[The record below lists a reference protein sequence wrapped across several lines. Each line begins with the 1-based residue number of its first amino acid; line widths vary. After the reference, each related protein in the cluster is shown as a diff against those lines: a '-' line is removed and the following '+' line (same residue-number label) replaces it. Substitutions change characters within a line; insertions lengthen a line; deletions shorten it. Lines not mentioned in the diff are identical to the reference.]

1 MFDFVQ
7 KHRRLIQIF
16 LALCLVP
23 FAFFGVDAYFRSD
36 LGAQNAASVGGVT
49 ITAQEFDRALRERQS
64 QLRQMA
70 GGTLDPQ
77 MLDTPELRYAVL
89 EGLLQQR
96 LLLGEAVRE
105 RVVVP
110 DAALRQYLTSVQ
122 YFRDETGKF
131 SPERYQE
138 LLRARGET
146 PVNFENGVRRELMIG
161 TLADAYGET
170 GFVSQTVARRLA
182 ALNEQQREISVHQ
195 LPPDAYLGAVKLDPE
210 AAKKYYDSHA
220 SEFQTPE
227 QVKVEFLAV
236 SLDQLAAKE
245 TVTAEELKEAYEANR
260 ALYARAEQR
269 RISHIL
275 IAVDP
280 KASEDDKKAARLKA
294 DRLMA
299 EAKASPAAFAAVAKR
314 ESQDPGSAA
323 KGGDLGLLPRGALND
338 MPALEDLAFSI
349 APGETGGPVATRFGL
364 HLVRVG
370 EVKMRSFDEV
380 KAQLEAEIRKRKA
393 QKRYAELGEDLD
405 KFAFE
410 TPDSLKLAA
419 EKLKLPLQTS
429 GWLTRS
435 GGADKL
441 LDNPKLLKAVFSE
454 EALKDRRNTTAIDT
468 GSAIIAARVVDH
480 KPVGTKPY
488 ADVSSDI
495 TRQLTRERAIQL
507 AAEDG
512 RARLAKLKAGQDAGF
527 AWPAPKLAS
536 RGDPQGL
543 PLPALVQAFKL
554 DTEKLPAYAGAEDP
568 RGGYVLVRVSKV
580 AQPAAPGADKLRA
593 VSQQLSQLR
602 GQEELAAVI
611 GSLRG
616 RTDVNVNSELLENKK
631 Q

>member
-7 KHRRLIQIF
+7 KNRRLIQIF
-16 LALCLVP
+16 LFLCLIP

-36 LGAQNAASVGGVT
+36 MGAQTAASVGGVT
-49 ITAQEFDRALRERQS
+49 ISAQEFDRALRERQN

-77 MLDTPELRYAVL
+77 LLDTPELRYAVL
-89 EGLLQQR
+89 ENLLQQR

-146 PVNFENGVRRELMIG
+146 PVNFENGVRRELIIG

-170 GFVSQTVARRLA
+170 GFVPQTVARRLA
-182 ALNEQQREISVHQ
+182 SLNEQQREVSVHV
-195 LPPDAYLGAVKLDPE
+195 LSPEAYLSAVKLEPD
-210 AAKKYYDSHA
+210 AARKYYDSHA
-220 SEFQTPE
+220 AEFQTPE
-227 QVKVEFLAV
+227 QVKVEFVAV

-245 TVTAEELKEAYEANR
+245 TVNAEELKEAYEANR

-280 KASEDDKKAARLKA
+280 KAGEEDKKAARVKA
-294 DRLMA
+294 DRLLA
-299 EAKASPAAFAAVAKR
+299 ELKVNPAAFAAVAKR

-338 MPALEDLAFSI
+338 MPALEDLAFSLT
-349 APGETGGPVATRFGL
+349 PGETGGPVATRFGV

-370 EVKMRSFDEV
+370 EVKARSFDEV

-393 QKRYAELGEDLD
+393 QKRFAEMGEQLSSL
-405 KFAFE
+405 AFE

-454 EALKDRRNTTAIDT
+454 ESLKDRRNTDAVDV
-468 GSAIIAARVVDH
+468 GSAIVAARVVDH
-480 KPVGTKPY
+480 KPVGTKPFD
-488 ADVSSDI
+488 DVSADLS
-495 TRQLTRERAIQL
+495 RQLTRERAIQL
-507 AAEDG
+507 AVEDG
-512 RARLAKLKAGQDAGF
+512 RARLAKVKAGADAGF

-536 RGDPQGL
+536 RGDAQGL
-543 PLPALVQAFKL
+543 PLPALMQAFKL
-554 DTEKLPAYAGAEDP
+554 DTEKLPAYAGTEDP
-568 RGGYVLVRVSKV
+568 RGGFVLVRVSKV
-580 AQPAAPGADKLRA
+580 AQPEAAAPDKLRA

-616 RTDVNVNSELLENKK
+616 RTDVNVNSTLLENKK

>member
-7 KHRRLIQIF
+7 KNRRLIQIF
-16 LALCLVP
+16 LFLCLIP

-36 LGAQNAASVGGVT
+36 MGAQTAASVGGVT
-49 ITAQEFDRALRERQS
+49 ISAQEFDRALRERQN

-77 MLDTPELRYAVL
+77 LLDTPELRYAVL
-89 EGLLQQR
+89 ENLLQQR

-146 PVNFENGVRRELMIG
+146 PVNFENGVRRELIIG

-170 GFVSQTVARRLA
+170 GFVPQTVARRLA
-182 ALNEQQREISVHQ
+182 SLNEQQREVSVHV
-195 LPPDAYLGAVKLDPE
+195 LSPEAYLSAVKLEPD
-210 AAKKYYDSHA
+210 AARKYYDSHA
-220 SEFQTPE
+220 AEFQTPE
-227 QVKVEFLAV
+227 Q
-236 SLDQLAAKE
+236 
-245 TVTAEELKEAYEANR
+245 EELKEAYEANR

-280 KASEDDKKAARLKA
+280 KAGEEDKKAARVKA
-294 DRLMA
+294 DRLLA
-299 EAKASPAAFAAVAKR
+299 ELKVNPAAFAAVAKR

-338 MPALEDLAFSI
+338 MPALEDLAFSLT
-349 APGETGGPVATRFGL
+349 PGETGGPVATRFGV

-370 EVKMRSFDEV
+370 EVKARSFDEV

-393 QKRYAELGEDLD
+393 QKRFAEMGEQLSSL
-405 KFAFE
+405 AFE

-454 EALKDRRNTTAIDT
+454 ESLKDRRNTDAVDV
-468 GSAIIAARVVDH
+468 GSAIVAARVVDH
-480 KPVGTKPY
+480 KPVGTKPFD
-488 ADVSSDI
+488 DVSADI
-495 TRQLTRERAIQL
+495 SRQLTRERAIQL

-512 RARLAKLKAGQDAGF
+512 RARLAKLKAGADAGF

-536 RGDPQGL
+536 RGDAQGL
-543 PLPALVQAFKL
+543 PLPALMQAFKL
-554 DTEKLPAYAGAEDP
+554 DTEKLPAYAGTEDP
-568 RGGYVLVRVSKV
+568 RGGFVLVRVSKV
-580 AQPAAPGADKLRA
+580 AQPDAAAPDKLRA

-616 RTDVNVNSELLENKK
+616 RTDVNVNSTLLENKK